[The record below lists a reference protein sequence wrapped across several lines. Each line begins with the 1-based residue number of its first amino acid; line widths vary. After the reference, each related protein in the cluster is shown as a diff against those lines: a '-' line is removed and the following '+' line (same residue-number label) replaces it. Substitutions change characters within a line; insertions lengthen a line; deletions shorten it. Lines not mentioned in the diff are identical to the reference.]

1 MMSLVL
7 RLEITK
13 GLAIRNLDEYIIDNI
28 ITNVN
33 NILNLDSYNIT
44 SYI

>member
-13 GLAIRNLDEYIIDNI
+13 GLAIRNLDEYIIDYT

-44 SYI
+44 S

>member
-1 MMSLVL
+1 MSLVL

>member
-1 MMSLVL
+1 MSLVL

-44 SYI
+44 SYT